1 MFISNTERIQ
11 LRKDLD
17 QMTRL
22 FKDMN
27 ADIIS
32 LIERIKTLES
42 IDKEKIQE
50 RIDRQKARQREYSR
64 RHQLK
69 KQREKQNG
77 NSVSTT
83 SI

>member
-22 FKDMN
+22 FSDMN
-27 ADIIS
+27 ADIIR

-42 IDKEKIQE
+42 IDKEKIGE
-50 RIDRQKARQREYSR
+50 RKW
-64 RHQLK
+64 
-69 KQREKQNG
+69 
-77 NSVSTT
+77 
-83 SI
+83 

>member
-27 ADIIS
+27 ANMIGW
-32 LIERIKTLES
+32 IERIKTLES

-50 RIDRQKARQREYSR
+50 RIDRQKERQREYNR
-64 RHQLK
+64 RYKTK
-69 KQREKQNG
+69 KKLEKQNG
-77 NSVSTT
+77 NSVSTE
-83 SI
+83 SL

>member
-27 ADIIS
+27 ADMIS

-50 RIDRQKARQREYSR
+50 RIDRQKERQREYNR
-64 RHQLK
+64 RYKTK
-69 KQREKQNG
+69 KKLEKENG

-83 SI
+83 SV